1 VILFGKQTNKHKN
14 KILLK
19 NIYSASCIDKKIIN
33 KLNIFFFLNKIDY
46 FYLKVSLVNIIT
58 TVIMSDIEYYSGG
71 EESESESES
80 YDEEFVGGAE
90 ELEEGEIEEDDGIP
104 KEEEEGGIP
113 KEDNEYEDE
122 EDENEEYESADEE
135 ENDIELNEKQKV
147 VTKKNKNIK
156 HTNNSHLNFDE
167 DDDDDDDN
175 ETYLQKFDSE
185 ITKNYINDF
194 HPECFTHN
202 YDEIVKLATVVR
214 NNDNIVIDPNH
225 KTIPFLTKY
234 EKARI
239 LGQRAKQIETGAKPF
254 VKVPENIIDS
264 YVIAEFELREKK
276 IPFIIRRPLPNG
288 SSEYWYI
295 KDLEIVGF

>member
-1 VILFGKQTNKHKN
+1 
-14 KILLK
+14 
-19 NIYSASCIDKKIIN
+19 
-33 KLNIFFFLNKIDY
+33 
-46 FYLKVSLVNIIT
+46 
-58 TVIMSDIEYYSGG
+58 MSDIEYYSSGG
-71 EESESESES
+71 ESESESES
-80 YDEEFVGGAE
+80 DDSVNDEEFVGGAE

-122 EDENEEYESADEE
+122 EDEQEDENEEYESADEE

-254 VKVPENIIDS
+254 VKVPENIIDG
-264 YVIAEFELREKK
+264 YIIAELELREKK
-276 IPFIIRRPLPNG
+276 IPFIIKRPLPSG
-288 SSEYWYI
+288 ACEYWNI
-295 KDLEIVGF
+295 RDLEIVGF